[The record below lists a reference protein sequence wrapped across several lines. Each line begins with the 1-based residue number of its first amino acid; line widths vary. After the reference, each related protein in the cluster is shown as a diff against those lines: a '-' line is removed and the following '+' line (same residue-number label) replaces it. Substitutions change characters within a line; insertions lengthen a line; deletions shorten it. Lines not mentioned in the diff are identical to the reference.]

1 MSQILIVGRSER
13 LCAKTE
19 ESRTIR
25 WMWKRKRR
33 KRKSR
38 RRGREGGG
46 LLTRSENGGRVVG
59 RGQLR

>member
-38 RRGREGGG
+38 RGREGGG